1 MATGHHYGPGPWIND
16 LSRPEWNPAYYHN
29 ANASGIGFDRTESG
43 SGAILQ
49 YAPGMVNTIAE
60 THSIDERYLLFFHHL
75 PWDYQLQSG
84 RTLWDSIVLTYD
96 EGVESAREMG
106 VMWETLRPYV
116 DAERFENVAV
126 NFRIQLREAKWWR
139 DACVAYFQV
148 NSDGN

>member
-1 MATGHHYGPGPWIND
+1 MDN

-29 ANASGIGFDRTESG
+29 ADANGIGFDRLESG

-49 YAPGMVNTIAE
+49 YHAEVVNEYADTN
-60 THSIDERYLLFFHHL
+60 TIDERYLLWFHHL

-96 EGVESAREMG
+96 EGLKSAEEMS
-106 VMWETLRPYV
+106 VMWDTLRPYV
-116 DAERFENVAV
+116 DTERFDNVAI
-126 NFRIQLREAKWWR
+126 NLRIQLREAKWWR

-148 NSDGN
+148 NL